1 MKKCCAAIVA
11 AMIAAVVCAMPVPVA
26 ALAQSTLSVGQ
37 RVKTTANVTVPNKP
51 TNARRNVIC
60 IQTTG
65 SVGTILDG
73 RAVAGGSILWNVN
86 FDSKCDG
93 WAVQNHLVAD
103 GVTPPPPPVVPP
115 SLPVLPPPPPL
126 PPPPTADLEAVPTF
140 NQDTAQQFTLF
151 VQRTGIQPSEVGV
164 IVNESDPQSVEVAN
178 YFKQKHVIPDS
189 NTIHVNFGGGA
200 TWIDN
205 ATFAAIKSQII
216 PQLTPTMQVLAITWT
231 APWSVDAKQSI
242 TSAITFGFGQQ
253 WGPDSSCSA
262 TALNPY
268 YNHASGKPFTD
279 LGIRP
284 SMMVGGWNSDG
295 AKKLIDNSTLAF
307 MYLPTG
313 DGYFVK
319 TWDTARNVRWQT
331 FQSTVSDW
339 NAALTMYYVDDT
351 VSGDPTNKPNVLFY
365 QTGLAT
371 VPDLTTNQFL
381 PGSVGDTLTSVAGV
395 LWDGGQMS
403 ALEWLAAG
411 ASGSYGTVIEPCNY
425 TQKFPNSSVLVNW
438 YFSGNTLIEAYWKS
452 VQWPGQGLFVGDPLA
467 RPFGTKGTF
476 SGGVLTIITSIMKP
490 NTSYALYWSNSASGP
505 WTLLQNN
512 ISVWKEQYKT
522 ITDSSGL
529 HPFYKFVQQ

>member
-1 MKKCCAAIVA
+1 MLKKFAIILCLIALSAAS
-11 AMIAAVVCAMPVPVA
+11 
-26 ALAQSTLSVGQ
+26 AQSTLSVGQ
-37 RVKTTANVTVPNKP
+37 RVKTTANVNVQSKPN
-51 TNARRNVIC
+51 NAKKNVLC
-60 IQTTG
+60 MQTMG
-65 SVGTILDG
+65 SVGTIIRG
-73 RAVAGGSILWNVN
+73 TIVATGYTWWNVD

-93 WAVQNHLVAD
+93 WVVQNRLVPD
-103 GVTPPPPPVVPP
+103 GVM
-115 SLPVLPPPPPL
+115 PPPPL
-126 PPPPTADLEAVPTF
+126 VVSPSLSVLPSPPQLPLAPTSDLEPVPTF
-140 NQDTAQQFTLF
+140 NEDTAQQFTLF
-151 VQRTGIQPSEVGV
+151 VPRTGIQPSEVGV
-164 IVNESDPQSVEVAN
+164 IVNESDRQSVEVAH
-178 YFKQKHVIPDS
+178 YFKQKHGIPDS
-189 NTIHVNFGGGA
+189 NTIHVRFGAGA

-205 ATFAAIKSQII
+205 ATFAAIQRQIA
-216 PQLTPTMQVLAITWT
+216 PQLKPTMQVLAITWT
-231 APWSVDAKQSI
+231 APWSVEKQSI

-253 WGPDSSCSA
+253 WGPDSYCSA

-284 SMMVGGWNSDG
+284 SMMVGGRNLDS

-319 TWDTARNVRWQT
+319 TWDTARNVRWPT
-331 FQSTVSDW
+331 FQSTVNDW

-381 PGSVGDTLTSVAGV
+381 PGSVGDTLTSAAGV
-395 LWDGGQMS
+395 LWNGGQMS

-411 ASGSYGTVIEPCNY
+411 ASGSYGTVIEPCSH
-425 TQKFPNSSVLVNW
+425 TQKFPNSSVLVQW

-476 SGGVLTIITSIMKP
+476 SGGALTIKTSIMKP

-512 ISVWKEQYKT
+512 ISVSKEQYKT
-522 ITDSSGL
+522 ITDLSGL

>member
-1 MKKCCAAIVA
+1 MLKKFAIVFCLVA
-11 AMIAAVVCAMPVPVA
+11 LSVPA
-26 ALAQSTLSVGQ
+26 SAQSTLSVGQ
-37 RVKTTANVTVPNKP
+37 RVKTTANVNVRSKP
-51 TNARRNVIC
+51 TNAKANVLC

-65 SVGTILDG
+65 SVGTIVG
-73 RAVAGGSILWNVN
+73 GPTVATGYTWWNAK
-86 FDSKCDG
+86 FDFKCDG
-93 WAVQNHLVAD
+93 WAVQNHLVPD

-126 PPPPTADLEAVPTF
+126 PPAPTADLEAVPTF

-178 YFKQKHVIPDS
+178 YFKQKHGIPDS
-189 NTIHVNFGGGA
+189 NTIHVNFGAGA
-200 TWIDN
+200 TWINN
-205 ATFAAIKSQII
+205 ATFAAIKSQIT
-216 PQLTPTMQVLAITWT
+216 PQLKPTMQVLAITWT

-253 WGPDSSCSA
+253 WGPDSYCSA

-284 SMMVGGWNSDG
+284 SMMVGGWNSDS
-295 AKKLIDNSTLAF
+295 AKKLIDNTTLAF

-319 TWDTARNVRWQT
+319 TWDTARNVRWRT

-339 NAALTMYYVDDT
+339 NPALTMYYVDDT

-381 PGSVGDTLTSVAGV
+381 PGSVGDTLTSAAGV
-395 LWDGGQMS
+395 LWNGGQMS

-411 ASGSYGTVIEPCNY
+411 ASGSYGTVIEPCNH
-425 TQKFPNSSVLVNW
+425 TQKFPNSSLLVQW

-476 SGGVLTIITSIMKP
+476 SGGALTIKTSIMKP

-512 ISVWKEQYKT
+512 ISVSKEQYKT

>member
-1 MKKCCAAIVA
+1 MLKNFAIVFCLVALSVPA
-11 AMIAAVVCAMPVPVA
+11 AAS
-26 ALAQSTLSVGQ
+26 AQSTLSVGQ
-37 RVKTTANVTVPNKP
+37 RVKTTANVNVRSKP
-51 TNARRNVIC
+51 TNAKKSVLC

-65 SVGTILDG
+65 SVGTIVG
-73 RAVAGGSILWNVN
+73 GPTVATGYTWWNVN

-93 WAVQNHLVAD
+93 WAVQNHLVPD
-103 GVTPPPPPVVPP
+103 DVTPP
-115 SLPVLPPPPPL
+115 LRLPPA
-126 PPPPTADLEAVPTF
+126 PTADLEAVPTF

-178 YFKQKHVIPDS
+178 YFKQKHGIPDS
-189 NTIHVNFGGGA
+189 NTIHVNFGAGA

-205 ATFAAIKSQII
+205 ATFAAIKSQIT
-216 PQLTPTMQVLAITWT
+216 PQLKPTMQVLAITWT

-253 WGPDSSCSA
+253 WGPDSYCSA

-295 AKKLIDNSTLAF
+295 AKKLIDNTTLAF

-319 TWDTARNVRWQT
+319 TWDTARNVRWRT

-339 NAALTMYYVDDT
+339 TPALTMYYVDDT

-381 PGSVGDTLTSVAGV
+381 PGSVGDTLTSAAGV
-395 LWDGGQMS
+395 LWNGGQMS

-411 ASGSYGTVIEPCNY
+411 ASGSYGTVIEPCSH
-425 TQKFPNSSVLVNW
+425 TQKFPNSSVLVQW

-476 SGGVLTIITSIMKP
+476 SGGALTIKTSIMKP
-490 NTSYALYWSNSASGP
+490 NTSYALYWSNYASGP

-512 ISVWKEQYKT
+512 ISVSKEQYKT